1 MSTETAAAIGMKI
14 NALRRERDL
23 SLRDLAEKSGLTASF
38 LSQVE
43 RGMVNT
49 SIDSLRRITT
59 SLNISLVELLEDAQ
73 PHEPEPQMLEAAV
86 MPISRPPLPSSAT
99 ATNGKHGTFS
109 PVIRANNRPT
119 LHFPDSGVTYELLTA
134 SRAYKVEAFMGKLAP
149 GTDIPARP
157 LPEPTEQFV
166 YVLSGSLLV
175 ELSDNSYVLNT
186 GDSMYFDG
194 MLVTRFACIGNQET
208 TVLFVITPPVF

>member
-1 MSTETAAAIGMKI
+1 MSIDSSTVTIGIRI
-14 NALRRERDL
+14 NALRRKHNL

-49 SIDSLRRITT
+49 SIDSLRRITN
-59 SLNISLVELLEDAQ
+59 SLNISLVELLE
-73 PHEPEPQMLEAAV
+73 EPSLQTIEGEPAASLATRQHLP
-86 MPISRPPLPSSAT
+86 PITTSI
-99 ATNGKHGTFS
+99 NGASQSFS

-119 LHFPDSGVTYELLTA
+119 LHFPDSGVTYELLTS
-134 SRAYKVEAFMGKLAP
+134 SRAYKVEAFLSKLAP

-166 YVLSGSLLV
+166 YVLNGSLLV
-175 ELSDNSYVLNT
+175 ELIDNHYVLNT

-194 MLVTRFACIGNQET
+194 MIVTRFACVGSQET
-208 TVLFVITPPVF
+208 SVIFVITPPVF